1 MPELRFTYEE
11 ESSPE
16 GFFVPY
22 VWTLIY
28 SNTTIPWRAQA
39 IALFSPFSDENLPT
53 LDDVGTESQSQ
64 PRDGEI
70 ADALDNV

>member
-53 LDDVGTESQSQ
+53 LDDVGTDFQLQ
-64 PRDGEI
+64 PKEGDV
-70 ADALDNV
+70 ADALENV